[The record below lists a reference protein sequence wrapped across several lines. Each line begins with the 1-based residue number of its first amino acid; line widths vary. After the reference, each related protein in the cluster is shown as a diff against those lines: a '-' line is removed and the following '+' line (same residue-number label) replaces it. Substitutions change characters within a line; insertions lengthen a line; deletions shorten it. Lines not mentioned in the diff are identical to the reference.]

1 MKASRIISTV
11 CAMGLSAA
19 CVMGVAGCSSNNQNS
34 GSGAVAAT
42 INGTEIY
49 EDTVTDYIQSVR
61 EQQGLTDEDSWGNYL
76 AQMGTDPAVAW
87 NGPTPPGHAAFA
99 DRAASGYAGPEGAA
113 CSIEAICLLTSHAR

>member
-1 MKASRIISTV
+1 
-11 CAMGLSAA
+11 MGLSAA

-76 AQMGTDPAVAW
+76 AQMGTDPAGVREQIDQ
-87 NGPTPPGHAAFA
+87 HV
-99 DRAASGYAGPEGAA
+99 R
-113 CSIEAICLLTSHAR
+113 HARAHQLRCRGKGRYRRQL